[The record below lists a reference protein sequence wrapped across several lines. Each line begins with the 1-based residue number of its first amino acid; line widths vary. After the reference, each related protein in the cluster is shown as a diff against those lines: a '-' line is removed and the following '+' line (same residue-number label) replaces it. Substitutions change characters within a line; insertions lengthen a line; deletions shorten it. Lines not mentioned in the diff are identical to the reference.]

1 MVRLKANCVKVHF
14 NIYQVDIKHITSHV
28 ASITRRQVDEKWCYV
43 LLTVWHI
50 RKRSFFFTREFALE
64 QTCFLWFSRCACW
77 VYGIIDWSASVLA
90 DLITCNFRSLSSS
103 SCSANLGFMG
113 NCRKSSSTSSKWSMR
128 FPPFLGCSVWY
139 FQAQTINTF
148 STLGCLHAVIQSLKM
163 FELAFNHLSLLQ
175 VVAGVTSKKK

>member
-1 MVRLKANCVKVHF
+1 MVLR
-14 NIYQVDIKHITSHV
+14 T
-28 ASITRRQVDEKWCYV
+28 
-43 LLTVWHI
+43 LTVWHI

-64 QTCFLWFSRCACW
+64 QTCFLWFFRCACW

-90 DLITCNFRSLSSS
+90 DLIICNFRSLSSS
-103 SCSANLGFMG
+103 GCSANLGFMG

-163 FELAFNHLSLLQ
+163 FEPAFNH
-175 VVAGVTSKKK
+175 VTSAGGCRCHWQEKLVNLHVCSCECCPTFSSPCFLTTRL

>member
-1 MVRLKANCVKVHF
+1 MVAIKRMMLLRLTFLFVANGSICWQQKHYAVSIRFFSSRFFPQSVKLKVVRLKANCVKVHF

-50 RKRSFFFTREFALE
+50 RKRSDFFFTCEFTLE

-113 NCRKSSSTSSKWSMR
+113 NCRKSSPTSS
-128 FPPFLGCSVWY
+128 
-139 FQAQTINTF
+139 
-148 STLGCLHAVIQSLKM
+148 
-163 FELAFNHLSLLQ
+163 
-175 VVAGVTSKKK
+175 